1 MVLNYLGIQL
11 GYTRLAKLL
20 RAGPSFTPFGN
31 LRYLAP
37 LRLALTIGKHDDL
50 SIFEPNLTVGLA
62 VIAGVKTFG
71 WQHWREE
78 VTEHAV
84 VVVGIDH
91 FHGVIFI
98 DDPFFTDAPI
108 EMPLI
113 EFETGWIE
121 GDGYNAVIGLAP
133 QED

>member
-1 MVLNYLGIQL
+1 
-11 GYTRLAKLL
+11 LAKLL

-31 LRYLAP
+31 LHYLAS
-37 LRLALTIGKHDDL
+37 LRLALSIGKHGDL

-84 VVVGIDH
+84 VVVGIDQ

-98 DDPFFTDAPI
+98 DDPFFANGPI

-121 GDGYNAVIGLAP
+121 GDGYYAVIGLAP
-133 QED
+133 QEG